1 MSKVATAKN
10 AATSKAV
17 FQTIEAIR
25 ACTADVL
32 SRFQDVPLTRYEL
45 GFQMGFEELGRLLHP
60 AGYHRGRSRSEL
72 VVSLGKPPTKTS
84 KAKLP
89 TVEAVR
95 DYLDVVFADNKEIP
109 SDNRYLY
116 GYEDAHWFLWTYVD
130 PMGIK
135 AAQGYLPR

>member
-1 MSKVATAKN
+1 MSKNATAKK

-17 FQTIEAIR
+17 FQTVEAIR
-25 ACTADVL
+25 GCTADVL
-32 SRFQDVPLTRYEL
+32 SRFQDTPLTRYAAE
-45 GFQMGFEELGRLLHP
+45 FQAGFEELGRLLHP
-60 AGYHRGRSRSEL
+60 AGYHRERSRSEL
-72 VVSLGKPPTKTS
+72 IAGLRKSSTKTS
-84 KAKLP
+84 TARFQ

-95 DYLDVVFADNKEIP
+95 AYLDVVFAEIKKDP
-109 SDNRYLY
+109 SDNRYFY

>member
-1 MSKVATAKN
+1 MSKAATAKK
-10 AATSKAV
+10 AATSKEH

-25 ACTADVL
+25 TCTADVL
-32 SRFQDVPLTRYEL
+32 SRLQDTPLTRYEL

-60 AGYHRGRSRSEL
+60 AGYDRERLRSEL
-72 VVSLGKPPTKTS
+72 IAGLRKPPTKTS
-84 KAKLP
+84 TARLS

-95 DYLDVVFADNKEIP
+95 EYLDAVFAGTKKNP

-130 PMGIK
+130 PMGFK
-135 AAQGYLPR
+135 AAKGYLPR

>member
-1 MSKVATAKN
+1 MSKTATAKK
-10 AATSKAV
+10 AATSKTH

-32 SRFQDVPLTRYEL
+32 SRFQDTPLTRYEL
-45 GFQMGFEELGRLLHP
+45 GFQMGFEELGRMLHP
-60 AGYHRGRSRSEL
+60 AGYDRRYPRSEL
-72 VVSLGKPPTKTS
+72 IAGLRKAPTKTS
-84 KAKLP
+84 TARLP

-95 DYLDVVFADNKEIP
+95 KHLDVVFAGTKEDP

-116 GYEDAHWFLWTYVD
+116 GYEDANWFLWSYVD
-130 PMGIK
+130 PMGFK

>member
-1 MSKVATAKN
+1 MTKTSTPKKI
-10 AATSKAV
+10 ATSKAQ

-32 SRFQDVPLTRYEL
+32 SRFQDCPLTRYEA
-45 GFQMGFEELGRLLHP
+45 GFQAGFEELGRALHP
-60 AGYHRGRSRSEL
+60 AGYHRERSRSEL
-72 VVSLGKPPTKTS
+72 IAGLRKPPTKTS
-84 KAKLP
+84 MARFP

-95 DYLDVVFADNKEIP
+95 EYLDVVFAGTKKDP

-130 PMGIK
+130 PMGFE
-135 AAQGYLPR
+135 AARGYLPR

>member
-1 MSKVATAKN
+1 MSKTATAKK

-32 SRFQDVPLTRYEL
+32 SRFQDTPFTRYEA
-45 GFQMGFEELGRLLHP
+45 GFQAGFEELGRLLHP
-60 AGYHRGRSRSEL
+60 AGYDRERLRSEPIAGL
-72 VVSLGKPPTKTS
+72 RKPPTKTS
-84 KAKLP
+84 TARLP

-95 DYLDVVFADNKEIP
+95 AYLDVVFAANKESP

-130 PMGIK
+130 PMGY
-135 AAQGYLPR
+135 AAARDYLPR

>member
-1 MSKVATAKN
+1 MNKAATTKK
-10 AATSKAV
+10 AATSKAH

-32 SRFQDVPLTRYEL
+32 SRFQDTPLTRYEL
-45 GFQMGFEELGRLLHP
+45 GFQMGFEELGRTLHP
-60 AGYHRGRSRSEL
+60 AGYDRNHSRSEL
-72 VVSLGKPPTKTS
+72 IAGLRKPSTKACT
-84 KAKLP
+84 AHFQ

-95 DYLDVVFADNKEIP
+95 EYLDVVFAANKEIL

-116 GYEDAHWFLWTYVD
+116 GYEDAHWLLWIYVD

-135 AAQGYLPR
+135 AAQDYLPR